1 MSAIT
6 AQTVNDLRQRT
17 GAGLMDCKKAL
28 TEANGDMEKAVEILR
43 IKGVATRNKKADRK
57 ASEGILAVQVAA
69 DGRSATLLELNC
81 ETDFVAKNEAFVA
94 LAKDLVGQA
103 AAKGVENLLDQPYH
117 ADASRKV
124 NDYLNDQVTKIGENL
139 KVSRA
144 LKFEANGVG
153 RVSAYVHTGAK
164 IAVLLELGLKSQAA
178 ASHADVADLARQ
190 LAMQVVANNA
200 RFVRRDDVS
209 ADVVAKEKEIALEFT
224 KSEADKA
231 IDEAKRVVED
241 YRGQLIEQKAANNAE
256 AIAEL
261 EKRIVVSEKQVIAA
275 ESRKKGQLSNIE
287 KIVAGRV
294 DKFFAEAWP
303 ALCFTGAADGASLR
317 HAFSPRPLPALRAGP
332 LSGLRRPGAADGA
345 GDDPRPLRRLRDGA
359 APPGR
364 FLPGGDGLEL
374 RAHGLRSPAGP
385 ARASRL

>member
-6 AQTVNDLRQRT
+6 AQTVNELRQRT

-28 TEANGDMEKAVEILR
+28 TEANADMEKAVEILR

-57 ASEGILAVQVAA
+57 ASEGILAVQVSA
-69 DGRSATLLELNC
+69 DGRHAILLELNC

-139 KVSRA
+139 KVSRV

-164 IAVLLELGLKSQAA
+164 IAVHLELGLKSQAA
-178 ASHADVADLARQ
+178 AAHPDVADLARQ

-200 RFVRRDDVS
+200 RFVRREDVS
-209 ADVVAKEKEIALEFT
+209 AEVVAKEKEIALEFT

-241 YRGQLIEQKAANNAE
+241 YRGQLIEQKAANDAE

-261 EKRIVVSEKQVIAA
+261 EKRIVVSEKQVIAS

-294 DKFFAEAWP
+294 DKFFADACLLEQPFFRDPDKKVSDLLTEAK
-303 ALCFTGAADGASLR
+303 AKVGEEVSIVRFVRFQVGETAA
-317 HAFSPRPLPALRAGP
+317 
-332 LSGLRRPGAADGA
+332 
-345 GDDPRPLRRLRDGA
+345 
-359 APPGR
+359 
-364 FLPGGDGLEL
+364 E
-374 RAHGLRSPAGP
+374 
-385 ARASRL
+385 

>member
-139 KVSRA
+139 KVSRV

-209 ADVVAKEKEIALEFT
+209 AEVVAKEKEIALEFT

-294 DKFFAEAWP
+294 DKFFAEACLLEQSFFRDP
-303 ALCFTGAADGASLR
+303 EKKVSDLLTEAKAKVGEEVSIVRFVRFQVGETAA
-317 HAFSPRPLPALRAGP
+317 
-332 LSGLRRPGAADGA
+332 
-345 GDDPRPLRRLRDGA
+345 
-359 APPGR
+359 
-364 FLPGGDGLEL
+364 E
-374 RAHGLRSPAGP
+374 
-385 ARASRL
+385 

>member
-1 MSAIT
+1 
-6 AQTVNDLRQRT
+6 
-17 GAGLMDCKKAL
+17 
-28 TEANGDMEKAVEILR
+28 DMEKAVEILR

-139 KVSRA
+139 KVSRV

-178 ASHADVADLARQ
+178 AAHADVADLARQ

-294 DKFFAEAWP
+294 DKFFAEACLLEQSFFRDP
-303 ALCFTGAADGASLR
+303 EKKVSDLLTEAKAKVGEEVSIVRFVRFQVGETAA
-317 HAFSPRPLPALRAGP
+317 
-332 LSGLRRPGAADGA
+332 
-345 GDDPRPLRRLRDGA
+345 
-359 APPGR
+359 
-364 FLPGGDGLEL
+364 E
-374 RAHGLRSPAGP
+374 
-385 ARASRL
+385 

>member
-1 MSAIT
+1 
-6 AQTVNDLRQRT
+6 
-17 GAGLMDCKKAL
+17 MDCKKAL

-139 KVSRA
+139 KVSRV

-294 DKFFAEAWP
+294 DKFFAEACLLEQSFFRDP
-303 ALCFTGAADGASLR
+303 EKKVSDLLTEAKAKVGEEVSIVRFVRFQVGETAA
-317 HAFSPRPLPALRAGP
+317 
-332 LSGLRRPGAADGA
+332 
-345 GDDPRPLRRLRDGA
+345 
-359 APPGR
+359 
-364 FLPGGDGLEL
+364 E
-374 RAHGLRSPAGP
+374 
-385 ARASRL
+385 

>member
-6 AQTVNDLRQRT
+6 AQTVNELRQRT

-28 TEANGDMEKAVEILR
+28 TEANADMEKAVEILR

-57 ASEGILAVQVAA
+57 ASEGILAVQVSA
-69 DGRSATLLELNC
+69 DGRHAILLELNC

-103 AAKGVENLLDQPYH
+103 AAQGVENLLDQPYH

-139 KVSRA
+139 KVSRV

-294 DKFFAEAWP
+294 DKFFAEACLLEQSFFRDP
-303 ALCFTGAADGASLR
+303 EKKVSDLLTEAKAKVGEEVSIVRFVRFQVGETAA
-317 HAFSPRPLPALRAGP
+317 
-332 LSGLRRPGAADGA
+332 
-345 GDDPRPLRRLRDGA
+345 
-359 APPGR
+359 
-364 FLPGGDGLEL
+364 E
-374 RAHGLRSPAGP
+374 
-385 ARASRL
+385 

>member
-103 AAKGVENLLDQPYH
+103 ASKGVENLLDQPYH

-139 KVSRA
+139 KVSRV

-178 ASHADVADLARQ
+178 AAHADVADLARQ

-261 EKRIVVSEKQVIAA
+261 EKRIVVSEKQVVAA

-294 DKFFAEAWP
+294 DKFFAEACLLEQSFFRDP
-303 ALCFTGAADGASLR
+303 EKKVSDLLTEAKAKVGEEVSIVRFVRFQVGETAA
-317 HAFSPRPLPALRAGP
+317 
-332 LSGLRRPGAADGA
+332 
-345 GDDPRPLRRLRDGA
+345 
-359 APPGR
+359 
-364 FLPGGDGLEL
+364 E
-374 RAHGLRSPAGP
+374 
-385 ARASRL
+385 

>member
-57 ASEGILAVQVAA
+57 ASEGILAVNVSA
-69 DGRSATLLELNC
+69 DGRTATLLELNC

-139 KVSRA
+139 KVSRV

-294 DKFFAEAWP
+294 DKFFAEACLLEQSFFRDP
-303 ALCFTGAADGASLR
+303 EKKVSDLLTEAKAKVGEEVSIVRFVRFQVGETAA
-317 HAFSPRPLPALRAGP
+317 
-332 LSGLRRPGAADGA
+332 
-345 GDDPRPLRRLRDGA
+345 
-359 APPGR
+359 
-364 FLPGGDGLEL
+364 E
-374 RAHGLRSPAGP
+374 
-385 ARASRL
+385 

>member
-6 AQTVNDLRQRT
+6 AQTVNELRQRT

-28 TEANGDMEKAVEILR
+28 TEANADMEKAVEILR

-139 KVSRA
+139 KVSRV

-294 DKFFAEAWP
+294 DKFFAEACLLEQSFFRDP
-303 ALCFTGAADGASLR
+303 EKKVSDLLTEAKAKVGEEVSIVRFVRFQVGETAA
-317 HAFSPRPLPALRAGP
+317 
-332 LSGLRRPGAADGA
+332 
-345 GDDPRPLRRLRDGA
+345 
-359 APPGR
+359 
-364 FLPGGDGLEL
+364 E
-374 RAHGLRSPAGP
+374 
-385 ARASRL
+385 

>member
-139 KVSRA
+139 KVSRV

-178 ASHADVADLARQ
+178 AAHADVADLARQ

-209 ADVVAKEKEIALEFT
+209 AEVVAKEKEIALEFT

-294 DKFFAEAWP
+294 DKFFAEACLLEQSFFRDP
-303 ALCFTGAADGASLR
+303 DKKVSDLLTEAKAKVGEEVSIVRFVRFQVGETAA
-317 HAFSPRPLPALRAGP
+317 
-332 LSGLRRPGAADGA
+332 
-345 GDDPRPLRRLRDGA
+345 
-359 APPGR
+359 
-364 FLPGGDGLEL
+364 E
-374 RAHGLRSPAGP
+374 
-385 ARASRL
+385 

>member
-6 AQTVNDLRQRT
+6 AQTVNELRQRT

-28 TEANGDMEKAVEILR
+28 TEANADMEKAVEILR

-57 ASEGILAVQVAA
+57 ASEGILAVQVSA
-69 DGRSATLLELNC
+69 DGRNAILLELNC

-139 KVSRA
+139 KVSRV

-178 ASHADVADLARQ
+178 AAHADVADLARQ

-209 ADVVAKEKEIALEFT
+209 AEVVAKEKEIALEFT

-241 YRGQLIEQKAANNAE
+241 YRGQLIEQKAANDVE

-261 EKRIVVSEKQVIAA
+261 EKRIVVSEKQVIAS

-294 DKFFAEAWP
+294 DKFFADACLLEQPFFRDPDKKISDLLTEAK
-303 ALCFTGAADGASLR
+303 AKVGEEVSIVRFVRFQVGETAA
-317 HAFSPRPLPALRAGP
+317 
-332 LSGLRRPGAADGA
+332 
-345 GDDPRPLRRLRDGA
+345 
-359 APPGR
+359 
-364 FLPGGDGLEL
+364 E
-374 RAHGLRSPAGP
+374 
-385 ARASRL
+385 

>member
-1 MSAIT
+1 
-6 AQTVNDLRQRT
+6 
-17 GAGLMDCKKAL
+17 
-28 TEANGDMEKAVEILR
+28 MEKAVEILR

-139 KVSRA
+139 KVSRV

-294 DKFFAEAWP
+294 DKFFAEACLLEQSFFRDP
-303 ALCFTGAADGASLR
+303 EKKVSDLLTEAKAKVGEEVSIVRFVRFQVGETAA
-317 HAFSPRPLPALRAGP
+317 
-332 LSGLRRPGAADGA
+332 
-345 GDDPRPLRRLRDGA
+345 
-359 APPGR
+359 
-364 FLPGGDGLEL
+364 E
-374 RAHGLRSPAGP
+374 
-385 ARASRL
+385 

>member
-28 TEANGDMEKAVEILR
+28 TEAAGDMEKAVEILR

-57 ASEGILAVQVAA
+57 ASEGILAVQVST
-69 DGRSATLLELNC
+69 DGRSAVLLELNC

-103 AAKGVENLLDQPYH
+103 AAKGVDNLLDQPYH

-124 NDYLNDQVTKIGENL
+124 NDFLNDQVLKIGENL
-139 KVSRA
+139 KISRV
-144 LKFEANGVG
+144 LKFEASGVG

-164 IAVLLELGLKSQAA
+164 IAVLLELGLKTQAA
-178 ASHADVADLARQ
+178 ASHAEVADLARQ

-200 RFVRRDDVS
+200 RFVRREDVS
-209 ADVVAKEKEIALEFT
+209 AEVVAKEREIAAEFT

-241 YRGQLIEQKAANNAE
+241 YKAQLVEQKAANNAE

-261 EKRIVVSEKQVIAA
+261 EKRIVTSEKQVIAA
-275 ESRKKGQLSNIE
+275 ETRKKGQLANIE
-287 KIVAGRV
+287 KIVSGRV
-294 DKFFAEAWP
+294 DKFFAEACLLEQSFFRDP
-303 ALCFTGAADGASLR
+303 EKKIQQLLVEAKAKVGEEVSVVRFVRFQVGETAA
-317 HAFSPRPLPALRAGP
+317 
-332 LSGLRRPGAADGA
+332 
-345 GDDPRPLRRLRDGA
+345 
-359 APPGR
+359 
-364 FLPGGDGLEL
+364 E
-374 RAHGLRSPAGP
+374 
-385 ARASRL
+385 

>member
-103 AAKGVENLLDQPYH
+103 ASKGVENLLDQPYH

-139 KVSRA
+139 KVSRV

-178 ASHADVADLARQ
+178 AAHADVADLARQ

-209 ADVVAKEKEIALEFT
+209 AEVVAKEKEIALEFT

-231 IDEAKRVVED
+231 IEEAKRIVED
-241 YRGQLIEQKAANNAE
+241 YKGQLVEQKAANDAE

-261 EKRIVVSEKQVIAA
+261 EKRIAVGEKQIIAA
-275 ESRKKGQLSNIE
+275 EGRKKGQLSNME
-287 KIVAGRV
+287 KIVSGRV
-294 DKFFAEAWP
+294 DKFFAEACLLEQSFFRDP
-303 ALCFTGAADGASLR
+303 EKKVSDLLTEAKAKVGEEVSIVRFVRFQVGETAA
-317 HAFSPRPLPALRAGP
+317 
-332 LSGLRRPGAADGA
+332 
-345 GDDPRPLRRLRDGA
+345 
-359 APPGR
+359 
-364 FLPGGDGLEL
+364 E
-374 RAHGLRSPAGP
+374 
-385 ARASRL
+385 

>member
-6 AQTVNDLRQRT
+6 AQTVNELRQRT

-28 TEANGDMEKAVEILR
+28 TEANADMEKAVEILR

-57 ASEGILAVQVAA
+57 ASEGILAVQVSA
-69 DGRSATLLELNC
+69 DGRHAIRLELNC

-139 KVSRA
+139 KVSRV

-178 ASHADVADLARQ
+178 AAHADVADLARQ

-200 RFVRRDDVS
+200 RFVRREDVS
-209 ADVVAKEKEIALEFT
+209 AEVVAKEKEIALEFT

-241 YRGQLIEQKAANNAE
+241 YRGQLIEQKAANDAE

-261 EKRIVVSEKQVIAA
+261 EKRIVVSEKQVIAS

-294 DKFFAEAWP
+294 DKFFADACLLEQPFFRDPDKKVSDLLTEAK
-303 ALCFTGAADGASLR
+303 AKVGEEVSIVRFVRFQVGETAA
-317 HAFSPRPLPALRAGP
+317 
-332 LSGLRRPGAADGA
+332 
-345 GDDPRPLRRLRDGA
+345 
-359 APPGR
+359 
-364 FLPGGDGLEL
+364 E
-374 RAHGLRSPAGP
+374 
-385 ARASRL
+385 